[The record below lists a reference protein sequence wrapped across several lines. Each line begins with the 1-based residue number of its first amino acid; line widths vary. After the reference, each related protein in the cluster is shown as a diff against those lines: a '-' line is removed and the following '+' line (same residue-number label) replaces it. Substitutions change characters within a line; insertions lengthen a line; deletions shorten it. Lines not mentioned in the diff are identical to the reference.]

1 MAAIGR
7 VCFCVMR
14 TVVLQL
20 GLFMMPL
27 HPPYRPI
34 AECYDRDI
42 AQLVLADR
50 LGFAEAW
57 LGEHFTEKWE
67 NAPAPDLLIAQA
79 LVLTERIRLGTGVTL
94 LGMHEPVYLAHRV
107 AMLDHMARGRFQWGI
122 GLGGIPTDMALMG
135 LDPGEARGRATEAL
149 EVILRLWESEGGYVH
164 EGKYFKVD
172 APALDPVTER
182 GLHMKPLQ
190 RPHPPIAV
198 AASTP
203 NSGSMRVAGARG
215 WSPMSSSLL
224 SGTYL
229 PGHWEAVAEGAASSG
244 RTADRRQWRIARD
257 VFVGPTP
264 KIARERARAVLGRN
278 YETHQYHSRVGTVQ
292 IAASKLDPSMPD
304 EAVDVDY
311 LMENVWIVGD
321 PIECADKIRALYD
334 VTGGFGT
341 LLSITVDSD
350 DPAWDEES
358 LRLLAEEVGPRL
370 EDLG

>member
-1 MAAIGR
+1 M
-7 VCFCVMR
+7 
-14 TVVLQL
+14 QL

-34 AECYDRDI
+34 ADCYDRDI
-42 AQLVLADR
+42 DQIVLADR

-57 LGEHFTEKWE
+57 IGEHFTEKWE
-67 NAPAPDLLIAQA
+67 NAPAPDLLIAKA
-79 LVLTERIRLGTGVTL
+79 LALTGRIRVGTGVTL
-94 LGMHEPVYLAHRV
+94 LGMHEPVYLAHRL

-149 EVILRLWESEGGYVH
+149 DVILGLWQSDGPFVH
-164 EGKYFKVD
+164 HGKYFKID

-203 NSGSMRVAGARG
+203 KSGSLRVAGARG

-224 SGTYL
+224 SSTHL
-229 PGHWEAVAEGAASSG
+229 PGHWDTVAEGAKSAG
-244 RTADRRQWRIARD
+244 RTADRSQWRIARD
-257 VFVGPTP
+257 IFVGPTP

-278 YETHQYHSRVGTVQ
+278 YDEHQHASRVGTIQ
-292 IAASKLDPSMPD
+292 IECTKIDPSMPD

-311 LMENVWIVGD
+311 LMEHVWIVGD
-321 PIECADKIRALYD
+321 PEECVDKIRALHD
-334 VTGGFGT
+334 ATGGFGT
-341 LLSITVDSD
+341 LLCITVDSD
-350 DPAWDEES
+350 DTAWDHES
-358 LRLLAEEVGPRL
+358 LQLLAEQVGPRIETL
-370 EDLG
+370 N